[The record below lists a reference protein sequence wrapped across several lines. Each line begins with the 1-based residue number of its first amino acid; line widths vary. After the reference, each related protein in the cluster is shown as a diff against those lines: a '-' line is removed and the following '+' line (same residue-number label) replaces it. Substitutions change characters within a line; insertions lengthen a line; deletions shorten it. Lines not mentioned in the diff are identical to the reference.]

1 MTEENK
7 PKIEKQEKKT
17 ENKNQ
22 EIKSATPK
30 LEHKAEAKKE
40 KKESKKVSERPKKEK
55 AFAKG
60 VNIKASKKQCMYLCS
75 FIKNKLIDKAI
86 EDLELVI
93 KFKKP
98 VPFKGEIPHRKGR
111 IMSGRYPVKASGL
124 LIKLLKG
131 LKGNAIVNGLDIDKT
146 KITLA
151 SASLASLPARSGNRH
166 AKRTNIILEA
176 KEIV

>member
-7 PKIEKQEKKT
+7 QEKKV
-17 ENKNQ
+17 ENKIQ
-22 EIKSATPK
+22 EIKPEAQK
-30 LEHKAEAKKE
+30 LEQKAEAKKE
-40 KKESKKVSERPKKEK
+40 KKETKKVPERPKKEK

-60 VNIKASKKQCMYLCS
+60 VNVRASKKQCMYLCS
-75 FIKNKLIDKAI
+75 FIKNKHIDKAI

-93 KFKKP
+93 KFKKS
-98 VPFKGEIPHRKGR
+98 VPFKGEIPHRKGK

-131 LKGNAIVNGLDIDKT
+131 LKGNAIVNGLDIDRT

-151 SASLASLPARSGNRH
+151 SASLASLPSRSGNRH

-176 KEIV
+176 KEAV